1 MRIVKERN
9 NIYIYREDGR
19 RYRLDIDTGTMYSL
33 ADAPMASVPKILQK
47 NAIYDITRSNDYTP
61 AVKLALRLYG
71 DKKYRDIKL
80 AEELLSVILNR
91 HPTFTRYEFIIN
103 LMEQNNYR
111 NNPYQL
117 TAKTLSDCLKWASEN
132 GYQFINDS
140 PYYMFVT
147 EGGTRYYLSYVYTE
161 WKKAEG
167 NAAAYKTLGITI
179 TEEFT
184 KEMADHLIK
193 YLNNVPELKALPE
206 EKQRKYAQ
214 WFKGIYNKGYWNMY
228 SYAKNQNSSA
238 FLSRMIPDIINAH
251 EEMKIDLEKTNNF
264 YRYYGEVMKSYT
276 LWKEH
281 HADERFQSKY
291 TAWVE
296 VEKLE
301 TENCCIVLPKSEKD
315 LVTEGQ
321 RQHNCVGGYASY
333 ILNGTTIVLFIRKK
347 NDKETNYITCDFVY
361 RASSQSWVLSQ
372 YLEASNRT
380 SDEYDMRT
388 TLIDWVNANINKI

>member
-1 MRIVKERN
+1 MRIEKERN

-19 RYRLDIDTGTMYSL
+19 RYRLDIDTGIMYSL

-47 NAIYDITRSNDYTP
+47 NAIYVILHSNDYSP
-61 AVKLALRLYG
+61 AVKLALRLYIE
-71 DKKYRDIKL
+71 KQQRNIKL

-91 HPTFTRYEFIIN
+91 YPNFTHYEFIIT
-103 LMEQNNYR
+103 LMGQNDNRY
-111 NNPYQL
+111 NSHKL
-117 TAKTLSDCLKWASEN
+117 TAKTLSDCLKWANEN
-132 GYQFINDS
+132 DYQFIHNDG
-140 PYYMFVT
+140 YYMFAK
-147 EGGTRYYLSYVYTE
+147 GGLRYYLYSIYTE
-161 WKKAEG
+161 WRRTEG
-167 NAAAYKTLGITI
+167 NAVAYKTFGITI

-184 KEMADHLIK
+184 TEMADHLIK
-193 YLNNVPELKALPE
+193 YLDNVAVLKALPA
-206 EKQRKYAQ
+206 EKKKKYAQ
-214 WFKGIYNKGYWNMY
+214 WFKSIYNKGYWNMY
-228 SYAKNQNSSA
+228 TYAKNQNSSA
-238 FLSRMIPDIINAH
+238 FLSRMIPDIVTAH
-251 EEMKIDLEKTNNF
+251 EEMQIDLEKTNNF

-301 TENCCIVLPKSEKD
+301 TENCCIVLPKSKKD

-321 RQHNCVGGYASY
+321 RQHNCVGNYADY
-333 ILNGTTIVLFIRKK
+333 ILNGDTIVLFVRKK

-361 RASSQSWVLSQ
+361 RESAQAWVLSQ

-380 SDEYDMRT
+380 SNEYDMRT
-388 TLIDWVNANINKI
+388 ALINWVNANINKV

>member
-1 MRIVKERN
+1 MRIEKERN

-33 ADAPMASVPKILQK
+33 ADAPMASVPKILQR
-47 NAIYDITRSNDYTP
+47 NAIYDITHSNDHSPT
-61 AVKLALRLYG
+61 VKLALRLYI
-71 DKKYRDIKL
+71 DKQYRNIKL

-91 HPTFTRYEFIIN
+91 YPTFTHYEFVIT
-103 LMEQNNYR
+103 LMEQNDNRY
-111 NNPYQL
+111 NAHKL

-132 GYQFINDS
+132 GYQFTNDS
-140 PYYMFVT
+140 PYYMFVK
-147 EGGTRYYLSYVYTE
+147 EGYRYYLSAVYSN
-161 WKKAEG
+161 WKRVEG
-167 NAAAYKTLGITI
+167 NTTAYRTLGLTP

-193 YLNNVPELKALPE
+193 YLNGTAVFKALPE

-214 WFKGIYNKGYWNMY
+214 WFKGVYNKGYWNMLT
-228 SYAKNQNSSA
+228 YAKNQSSGS
-238 FLSRMIPDIINAH
+238 FLSHMIQDIVTAH
-251 EEMKIDLEKTNNF
+251 EDMKIDLEKTNNF
-264 YRYYGEVMKSYT
+264 YRYYGEIMKSHT

-281 HADERFQSKY
+281 HAEELFQSKY

-301 TENCCIVLPKSEKD
+301 TENCCVVLPKSEKD

-321 RQHNCVGGYASY
+321 RQHNCVGGYANY
-333 ILNGTTIVLFIRKK
+333 ILNGSTIVLFIRKK

-361 RASSQSWVLSQ
+361 RESSQCWVLSQ
-372 YLEASNRT
+372 YLEASNRS

-388 TLIDWVNANINKI
+388 ALINWVNENINKI

>member
-1 MRIVKERN
+1 MRIEKERN

-19 RYRLDIDTGTMYSL
+19 RYRLDIDTGIMYSL
-33 ADAPMASVPKILQK
+33 ANEPMASVPKILQK
-47 NAIYDITRSNDYTP
+47 NAIYNITHSNDYTP
-61 AVKLALRLYG
+61 AVKLALRLYI

-91 HPTFTRYEFIIN
+91 HPNFTHYEFIIT
-103 LMEQNNYR
+103 LMGQYDNHYSTR
-111 NNPYQL
+111 L

-132 GYQFINDS
+132 GYQFTNDS
-140 PYYMFVT
+140 PYYMFIN
-147 EGGTRYYLSYVYTE
+147 GRCNYALYSVYGK
-161 WKKAEG
+161 WKEAEG
-167 NAAAYKTLGITI
+167 NATAYRTLGITV

-193 YLNNVPELKALPE
+193 YLNNVAVFKALSE

-214 WFKGIYNKGYWNMY
+214 WFKSIYNKGYWNVATY
-228 SYAKNQNSSA
+228 TKNQSNGN
-238 FLSRMIPDIINAH
+238 FLRNLIQDIIDAH

-281 HADERFQSKY
+281 HAEELFQAKY
-291 TAWVE
+291 TSWVE

-333 ILNGTTIVLFIRKK
+333 ILNGNTIVLFIRRK

-361 RASSQSWVLSQ
+361 RESSRAWVLSQ
-372 YLEASNRT
+372 YLEAGNRT
-380 SDEYDMRT
+380 SGEYDMRNA
-388 TLIDWVNANINKI
+388 LINWVNANINKI